1 MAGCRA
7 VRVDALTTL
16 AKEAGGRENCRVTGV
31 HAARGQERGSGV
43 STATLA
49 DPENNGAPS
58 PTPDSGSYSTE
69 HVQDGSGLYQQGLL
83 TSGIRKARLGT
94 VPGVSGSPW
103 IFFVCFAA
111 S

>member
-49 DPENNGAPS
+49 DTENNGAPS
-58 PTPDSGSYSTE
+58 PTPIFCWPTREQSWSG
-69 HVQDGSGLYQQGLL
+69 H
-83 TSGIRKARLGT
+83 R
-94 VPGVSGSPW
+94 
-103 IFFVCFAA
+103 AA
-111 S
+111 SNVSHLQLNEE